1 MLGDFRIISSN
12 TGGDMTRLLFNEK
25 LFEEYEYASEAEF
38 ERDIVNHANQVFGEY
53 SLFFDVKRRIGIDNI
68 VTIPDGYLIDF
79 FFESDPRSYIVENE
93 LSSHDPCKHISQQLL
108 RRAKTDL

>member
-1 MLGDFRIISSN
+1 MPLAVFGDITPSHIPGTGALKRMLGDFRIISSN

-53 SLFFDVKRRIGIDNI
+53 SLFFDVKRRMGIDNI

-79 FFESDPRSYIVENE
+79 FF
-93 LSSHDPCKHISQQLL
+93 
-108 RRAKTDL
+108 